1 MDLSPACDHASNDRC
16 DCDNVVDTLERASE
30 SYRLTDWEATF
41 ARDMVPLLNAGQP
54 LPPAQT
60 AKVHDLVEDIWN
72 RDAFEEAM
80 ARIIEGWP
88 SLASSW

>member
-1 MDLSPACDHASNDRC
+1 
-16 DCDNVVDTLERASE
+16 
-30 SYRLTDWEATF
+30 
-41 ARDMVPLLNAGQP
+41 MVPLLNAGQP